1 MKTAFINRFA
11 ILSTRRTIYTTS
23 TTATIRPSSIFSTQY
38 HTTTKQFKMSSTT
51 INHADASN
59 LTSDQ
64 DWATLNSDG
73 SLPSNFP
80 TSNGDTTIAKM
91 GTPIHTSCCPSG
103 TIEFL
108 SEEKKDAS
116 EGCCD
121 AVTATLLAMQKKMS
135 THAPKFL
142 LLTGSL
148 RADSCSRKVA
158 IEVGRILA
166 SYGADVKLFDATDL
180 PLFSQDIDPK
190 SNAKAMELRTLTRWC
205 EGMVWISPEVHG
217 NMSAVFKNQ
226 VDWMPLTEGANI
238 SYASGGW

>member
-1 MKTAFINRFA
+1 MKTAFINRLA

-23 TTATIRPSSIFSTQY
+23 TTAIIRSSSIIPTQHY
-38 HTTTKQFKMSSTT
+38 TTTKQYKMSTA

-103 TIEFL
+103 TVEFL
-108 SEEKKDAS
+108 SEKKEESAS

-135 THAPKFL
+135 THAPKVL
-142 LLTGSL
+142 IHAVV
-148 RADSCSRKVA
+148 R
-158 IEVGRILA
+158 
-166 SYGADVKLFDATDL
+166 L
-180 PLFSQDIDPK
+180 PLKLD
-190 SNAKAMELRTLTRWC
+190 
-205 EGMVWISPEVHG
+205 G
-217 NMSAVFKNQ
+217 
-226 VDWMPLTEGANI
+226 
-238 SYASGGW
+238 Y